1 MHCWDDCELTLTL
14 ALKRVQPEET
24 LLRIHCSETRQPDHS
39 EEHEKNSDSRSG
51 KNLPNLPPPDAM
63 TMCHDLRHCVVHFS
77 HVVAACL
84 ASATEN
90 DSVTAHGEKLAQE
103 SNRVVGEIGRAPCE
117 ETVPD
122 KRVDSAQRKTVER
135 HESFHRL
142 VIEFQGQP
150 AQVYLDVSEVKSV
163 EK

>member
-1 MHCWDDCELTLTL
+1 MHCWDDCALTLTL

-39 EEHEKNSDSRSG
+39 EEREKNSDSRSG
-51 KNLPNLPPPDAM
+51 KNLPNQPPSDAM
-63 TMCHDLRHCVVHFS
+63 TMCHELRHCVVHPS
-77 HVVAACL
+77 HVVAASF
-84 ASATEN
+84 ASATES
-90 DSVTAHGEKLAQE
+90 DSVTFHEETLGLE
-103 SNRVVGEIGRAPCE
+103 NNCVVGEIGRVPCE
-117 ETVPD
+117 ETFPD
-122 KRVDSAQRKTVER
+122 KRVDSAQRKTVEQ

-150 AQVYLDVSEVKSV
+150 AQVYLDGSEVKSV